1 MEINIDLLVAG
12 CNTCCLHCYVNG
24 GPSPMMPMDDALLC
38 IEKMDAVA
46 EYLPEGTSFTLDHEP
61 MNHPQLDRIL
71 HEASHTKHIRN
82 YHHGMTTGVGLM
94 HRQDRA

>member
-38 IEKMDAVA
+38 IEKN
-46 EYLPEGTSFTLDHEP
+46 GC
-61 MNHPQLDRIL
+61 
-71 HEASHTKHIRN
+71 
-82 YHHGMTTGVGLM
+82 GCGVSAGWNLV
-94 HRQDRA
+94 HVGS